1 MDEFTALLR
10 SLFESFQAR
19 DVCRGA
25 AGRRMDEFTAL
36 MPALLVKPVLLKPR
50 GAAFP

>member
-19 DVCRGA
+19 DVF
-25 AGRRMDEFTAL
+25 M
-36 MPALLVKPVLLKPR
+36 ALLAGGWMSSRLC
-50 GAAFP
+50 